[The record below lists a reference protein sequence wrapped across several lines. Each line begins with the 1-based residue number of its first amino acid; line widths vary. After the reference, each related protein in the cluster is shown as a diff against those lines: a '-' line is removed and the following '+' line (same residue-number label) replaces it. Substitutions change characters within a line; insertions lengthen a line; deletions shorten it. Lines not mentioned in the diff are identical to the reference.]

1 MATDLSPHQPSIPD
15 RDDSPHP
22 ALEAPVA
29 ESSGREGV
37 TLDKVVFGVTAAI
50 ALGFVVWGFVD
61 TGSLGAASDSALGW
75 TVTTSAGSSC
85 CSPRRSWSS

>member
-22 ALEAPVA
+22 ALDAPVEEA
-29 ESSGREGV
+29 TGREGV

-50 ALGFVVWGFVD
+50 AVALPRLGLRQH
-61 TGSLGAASDSALGW
+61 GSW
-75 TVTTSAGSSC
+75 PR
-85 CSPRRSWSS
+85 SPTAPSPGR